1 TNGVGGGGIISGG
14 CGDVTNVTNCIIS
27 NNAVS
32 GAGSPGGGGI
42 ANGAGTLDVSGTTI
56 SNNTSA
62 ASGAGIYTDSLGVG
76 SFSLSH
82 STLTGNSTTNG
93 NGGGAVVAGGGSVT
107 SSSFSSNHA
116 NGAG

>member
-32 GAGSPGGGGI
+32 GAGSPVGGGI
-42 ANGAGTLDVSGTTI
+42 ANGAGTLNVSGTTI

-76 SFSLSH
+76 TFLLSN
-82 STLTGNSTTNG
+82 STLTSNSTTNG
-93 NGGGAVVAGGGSVT
+93 NGGGAVVIGSGAMSVI
-107 SSSFSSNHA
+107 SSSFSGNHA
-116 NGAG
+116 N